1 MASSETPVRPVNR
14 ARVDTQDPRGLLDPL
29 VRQAVLEAVVR
40 WDGRVRQEWAVLQVT
55 PDLLAH
61 VVLPACVDKP
71 DLPVPAP
78 ILECRVQRVPL
89 ERRVSPGYL
98 VRTVQLVNLDLQ
110 E

>member
-1 MASSETPVRPVNR
+1 MASSETLVRPVNP
-14 ARVDTQDPRGLLDPL
+14 APVDTQDPRGLLDPL

-40 WDGRVRQEWAVLQVT
+40 RDRRVRQEWAALQVT
-55 PDLLAH
+55 LDLPAH
-61 VVLPACVDKP
+61 LVLPACVDKP

-78 ILECRVQRVPL
+78 ILECRVQRVLL
-89 ERRVSPGYL
+89 ERLDSPGYL